1 MDFKKYLREKHT
13 PWDFRDG
20 LDSSTERPEMSGLRP
35 IEVVLQVIFKPP
47 FVFDPAAYLIPAMTE
62 GHP

>member
-1 MDFKKYLREKHT
+1 
-13 PWDFRDG
+13 
-20 LDSSTERPEMSGLRP
+20 MSGLRP